1 MIEMKLNFKL
11 GEPTV
16 NGRIYPKETK
26 EAFEKVKY
34 VSMCSEHPENSV
46 LDLTKVFGTAETK
59 VEEDGSI
66 NCQIKPLG
74 TPQSRMFE
82 SLINDDLVDLTSFG
96 VGEIEG
102 NVVKNYKP
110 SYFYFIPK
118 VKE

>member
-1 MIEMKLNFKL
+1 MKLNFKL

-34 VSMCSEHPENSV
+34 VSMRTEHPENSV
-46 LDLTKVFGTAETK
+46 VDLTKIFGTADTK

-66 NCQIKPLG
+66 NVKI
-74 TPQSRMFE
+74 TPVAWNRLANIMESALNFE
-82 SLINDDLVDLTSFG
+82 YYDLTSCG

-102 NVVKNYKP
+102 NVVKNYRP